1 MVSYGFLFD
10 NRINCIYIIVQRK
23 GMAFMDTKDM
33 FKEIT
38 GNCIAVRLR
47 VLDRAVTSIYNQ
59 ALRPHGIKTTQM
71 NIIVVVSAF
80 GPMEIKPLCRVLT
93 MDASTVNRA
102 LKRIEKKGWLKSQP
116 SGQGKSLAVS
126 STNEGLSLL
135 QRAYPDWKRAQKKA
149 EELLGEETVRVLCGA
164 GDKMLLEG
172 MTRYFP

>member
-1 MVSYGFLFD
+1 MVL
-10 NRINCIYIIVQRK
+10 
-23 GMAFMDTKDM
+23 MDTKDM

-47 VLDRAVTSIYNQ
+47 ILDRAVTSIYNQ

-71 NIIVVVSAF
+71 NIVVVVSAF
-80 GPMEIKPLCRVLT
+80 GPMEIKPLCRVLN

-102 LKRIEKKGWLKSQP
+102 LKRIEQKGWLKSQP
-116 SGQGKSLAVS
+116 SGQGKSLMVS
-126 STNEGLSLL
+126 STSEGLSLL

-149 EELLGEETVRVLCGA
+149 EELLGKETVRVLCGA

-172 MTRYFP
+172 MTRYSP

>member
-1 MVSYGFLFD
+1 
-10 NRINCIYIIVQRK
+10 
-23 GMAFMDTKDM
+23 MDTKDM

-47 VLDRAVTSIYNQ
+47 ILDRAVTSIYNQ

-80 GPMEIKPLCRVLT
+80 GPMEIKPLCRVLN

-116 SGQGKSLAVS
+116 SGQGKSLMVS
-126 STNEGLSLL
+126 STSEGLSLL
-135 QRAYPDWKRAQKKA
+135 QRAYPDWKRAQNKA
-149 EELLGEETVRVLCGA
+149 EELLGEEAVRVLCGA